1 MRSSRAYT
9 WLSWMIIIAI
19 TLLFLLALRL
29 NLFRLQTT
37 HNKIQKQLFLSLLTD
52 NMRVNQF
59 VSFTCQTSS
68 SFWSL
73 FVAFYCC
80 SLWAVTWFFVYL
92 IIALRNSFSLRV
104 KGKAGKLISLPLA
117 RQADCFKIKKEN
129 CELLIY
135 SVWLDSAPAGS
146 ALFFP
151 LYLNL
156 IEKRKKINSKRNYFY
171 IFSISIQGQEK
182 RSESKQLVR
191 DDSNRHK

>member
-1 MRSSRAYT
+1 
-9 WLSWMIIIAI
+9 MIIIAI

-29 NLFRLQTT
+29 NLKKLKFKNNYFSVYWQIICVWTNLLASPAKRLP
-37 HNKIQKQLFLSLLTD
+37 HFYL
-52 NMRVNQF
+52 
-59 VSFTCQTSS
+59 
-68 SFWSL
+68 L
-73 FVAFYCC
+73 FVPFYCC
-80 SLWAVTWFFVYL
+80 SRWAVTWFFVYL

-117 RQADCFKIKKEN
+117 RQADCFKINKEN

-156 IEKRKKINSKRNYFY
+156 IEKRKKINSKLNCFY
-171 IFSISIQGQEK
+171 VLSISIQGQEK